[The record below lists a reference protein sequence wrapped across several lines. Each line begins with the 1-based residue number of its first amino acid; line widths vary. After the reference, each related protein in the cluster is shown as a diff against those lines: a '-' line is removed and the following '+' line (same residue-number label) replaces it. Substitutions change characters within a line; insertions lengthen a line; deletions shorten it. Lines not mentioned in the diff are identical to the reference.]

1 MDPTAPSQ
9 PPLNTAYNH
18 PSNPASQNPSEA
30 KFSTSTS
37 ASFQR
42 SDPTAET
49 RKPNDLPVS
58 SSSGDNDATPS
69 SLGYG
74 VRDDSGDRGD
84 ELGNPA
90 STIEGEQM
98 RAAGEGEIY
107 NAQREKTGFGEQGDL
122 AAGLDR
128 KREEQDR
135 IKEERGQEGGEGEL
149 DVEAALSGRGKG
161 FVGVSSGSGGRGV
174 AE

>member
-1 MDPTAPSQ
+1 MSHQ
-9 PPLNTAYNH
+9 
-18 PSNPASQNPSEA
+18 E
-30 KFSTSTS
+30 
-37 ASFQR
+37 
-42 SDPTAET
+42 
-49 RKPNDLPVS
+49 S
-58 SSSGDNDATPS
+58 SSPWGRGAIPS
-69 SLGYG
+69 ANWLPRWSPHFLLFVGKNFLLRKLIP
-74 VRDDSGDRGD
+74 VIRSQ
-84 ELGNPA
+84 LGNPA

>member
-1 MDPTAPSQ
+1 MAHSAPSQ

-18 PSNPASQNPSEA
+18 PSNPASQTPLEA
-30 KFSTSTS
+30 EFSTSTS
-37 ASFQR
+37 ASLQR
-42 SDPTAET
+42 SGSTEET
-49 RKPNDLPVS
+49 RKPNDLPLS
-58 SSSGDNDATPS
+58 RSDGEIDATPS

-84 ELGNPA
+84 ELGGPA
-90 STIEGEQM
+90 SNLDGEQM

-107 NAQREKTGFGEQGDL
+107 KAQQEKTGFGEQGDL

-135 IKEERGQEGGEGEL
+135 IKEERGEKGGEGEV
-149 DVEAALSGRGKG
+149 DVEAAVGGRGKG
-161 FVGVSSGSGGRGV
+161 FVGVNSGSGGSGV
-174 AE
+174 GD